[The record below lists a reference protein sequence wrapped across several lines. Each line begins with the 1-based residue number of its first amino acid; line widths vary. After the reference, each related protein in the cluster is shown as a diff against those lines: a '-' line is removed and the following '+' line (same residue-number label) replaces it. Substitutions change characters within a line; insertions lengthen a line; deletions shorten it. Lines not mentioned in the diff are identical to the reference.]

1 MNNKIIS
8 AIKQVLALS
17 VASSVMVTAI
27 AATKAKATTD
37 SENQQE
43 KCYGIVKA
51 GLNDCQ
57 TANQSCAGSAVK
69 DNQGDAFLFLPK
81 GLCEKIVNG
90 SLKAKMD
97 SKK

>member
-8 AIKQVLALS
+8 IIKQVLALS
-17 VASSVMVTAI
+17 AASSVMMSATA
-27 AATKAKATTD
+27 ATTD
-37 SENQQE
+37 KQE

-69 DNQGDAFLFLPK
+69 DNQADAFLFLPK
-81 GLCEKIVNG
+81 GLCEKIVGG
-90 SLKAKMD
+90 SLTV
-97 SKK
+97 KKDK

>member
-1 MNNKIIS
+1 MNNKIIL
-8 AIKQVLALS
+8 AIKHVLALS
-17 VASSVMVTAI
+17 AAGSVMMSAT
-27 AATKAKATTD
+27 AATIKSTTAAK
-37 SENQQE
+37 NQQE

-90 SLKAKMD
+90 SLKAKTD